1 MGLDSCMCPQALI
14 SLQEMY
20 ESAVRR
26 GCPRPAAIEAEF
38 RAYHML
44 MLLNEHGRL
53 KSAKLQI
60 VSSLQVSLLFLLR
73 RCLTQYIYRC
83 ERPTHVCINCQS

>member
-1 MGLDSCMCPQALI
+1 
-14 SLQEMY
+14 MY

-26 GCPRPAAIEAEF
+26 GCPRPPAIEAEF

-60 VSSLQVSLLFLLR
+60 VSSLQVSPPFVLPHTLHI
-73 RCLTQYIYRC
+73 T
-83 ERPTHVCINCQS
+83 